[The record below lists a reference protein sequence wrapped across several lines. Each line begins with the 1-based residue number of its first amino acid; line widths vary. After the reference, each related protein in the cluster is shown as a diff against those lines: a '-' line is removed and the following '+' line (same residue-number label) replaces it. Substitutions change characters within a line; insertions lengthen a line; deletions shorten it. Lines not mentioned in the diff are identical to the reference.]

1 MEGLLSRQITKEQE
15 LLADSSG
22 FFEDIVSEAL
32 KQKRIETRPVVTN
45 YLVDLLKHYLVTENL
60 FDWEDEMG
68 RKRRSTLAEL
78 FLKSAQLSP
87 AQRVETLKR
96 LGDTSLYIS
105 GFFAQSLK
113 RKVVD
118 LSYYVEM
125 GTSAYGALAEV
136 VREESFSQV
145 FSEMKKNFTSF
156 VDAFAF
162 ISSKTMPQGST
173 DLMTLFNLYMRTGS
187 EWARDQIISEG
198 FIPPAF
204 SKASGEGNG
213 A

>member
-1 MEGLLSRQITKEQE
+1 E

-136 VREESFSQV
+136 VREE
-145 FSEMKKNFTSF
+145 
-156 VDAFAF
+156 
-162 ISSKTMPQGST
+162 
-173 DLMTLFNLYMRTGS
+173 
-187 EWARDQIISEG
+187 
-198 FIPPAF
+198 
-204 SKASGEGNG
+204 
-213 A
+213 